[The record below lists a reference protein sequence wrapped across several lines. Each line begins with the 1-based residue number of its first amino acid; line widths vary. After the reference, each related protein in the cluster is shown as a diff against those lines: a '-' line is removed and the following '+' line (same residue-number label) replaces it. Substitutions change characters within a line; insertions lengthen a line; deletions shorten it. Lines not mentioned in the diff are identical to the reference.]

1 MNASV
6 FGTLLS
12 RFFSPCIYWPLLLC
26 TGLLAEGVALYFQYG
41 LDYGP
46 CVLCIH
52 IRLWVAALILVS
64 LGGLIG
70 QRCAHIQRLCHLLTA
85 SISLGLVERSWRT
98 LAIEKNW
105 IESSCTFDSGLPDWF
120 APDRWWPWMFEIWE
134 SCGYTPEVAAGL
146 SMAEILSA
154 ATLVFVPLAFIGL
167 IRCLRTGADISP

>member
-1 MNASV
+1 MSASA
-6 FGTLLS
+6 FSTLLN
-12 RFFSPCIYWPLLLC
+12 RLFSPCIYWPLLLC

-52 IRLWVAALILVS
+52 IRLWVLALILVS
-64 LGGLIG
+64 LIGLIG
-70 QRCAHIQRLCHLLTA
+70 QRCPHIQRLCHLLTA
-85 SISLGLVERSWRT
+85 SISLGLLERSWRT

-134 SCGYTPEVAAGL
+134 SCGYTPEVVGSL
-146 SMAEILSA
+146 TMAEILSA
-154 ATLVFVPLAFIGL
+154 ATLVFVPLAFTGL
-167 IRCLRTGADISP
+167 ILNLKKAS